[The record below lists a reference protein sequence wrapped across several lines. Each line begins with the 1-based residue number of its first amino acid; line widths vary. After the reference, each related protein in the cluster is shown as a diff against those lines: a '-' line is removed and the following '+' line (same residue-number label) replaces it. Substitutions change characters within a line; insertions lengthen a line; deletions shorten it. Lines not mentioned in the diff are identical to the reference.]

1 MEGVG
6 VPTGEAFVIDQ
17 QAVCAVRVVYLGLI
31 RWEAMVNGTGS
42 VLAPVV
48 ILLMLIAVP
57 QIYRLL
63 MVFVEQ
69 MMELV
74 VVGVFM
80 MWGRQ
85 V

>member
-1 MEGVG
+1 MASG
-6 VPTGEAFVIDQ
+6 I
-17 QAVCAVRVVYLGLI
+17 
-31 RWEAMVNGTGS
+31 GS
-42 VLAPVV
+42 VLALVV
-48 ILLMLIAVP
+48 ILPMLLAVL